1 MTIEELT
8 ARPPEPR
15 SAARARTL
23 RLLLREASAMLG
35 DGLIPSVA
43 EVALRAG
50 VSRATA
56 YRYFP
61 SRSRL
66 MSAVVEHSLGP
77 VRFFASVNPDGRG
90 RIDEL
95 FLKTFPRL
103 AAHEPQL
110 RVALQLSLEDAAR
123 ERAGTLKEEP
133 YRRGHRR
140 RILSHAAWP
149 LRESLGKRRFERLLR
164 GLSVIY
170 GIEVF
175 VVLKDIWGANDR
187 EIGDIACWL
196 ARAMVDAA
204 LREAEAG
211 RRGTGRKPAR
221 ADETGNGLAHLNGA
235 AVDLRKR
242 RRSS

>member
-1 MTIEELT
+1 MTVEEMA
-8 ARPPEPR
+8 ARAPEPR

-35 DGLIPSVA
+35 DGLIPTVA
-43 EVALRAG
+43 EVAVRAG

-77 VRFFASVNPDGRG
+77 VRFFASVNPDGRR

-140 RILSHAAWP
+140 RILGDAASP
-149 LRESLGKRRFERLLR
+149 LRETLGKRRFERLLR
-164 GLSVIY
+164 GLSVVY

-175 VVLKDIWGANDR
+175 VVLKDIWGASDK
-187 EIGDIACWL
+187 EIAEIARWL

-211 RRGTGRKPAR
+211 QRTAPRKAAR
-221 ADETGNGLAHLNGA
+221 TRANGGDLSHVNGA
-235 AVDLRKR
+235 AVELRKT